1 MAEFRWFGHTCFR
14 IRAREAT
21 ILTDPVG
28 RSTGYTLPRNTSAD
42 VITLSHEGSP
52 AVTLDG
58 LKSEAMI
65 LRGPGEYE
73 VHEIFVTGIRT
84 FRDTERGVLRG
95 YNTVYL
101 IEVEGMVICHLGSL
115 GHVLTEEQAEA
126 MTNVDILL
134 VPVGGDPAL
143 EPGVAAEVVAR
154 IEPKLVIPMR
164 YATSQGDREL
174 KGIEPFC
181 KELGVDPPAPEEKLT
196 IRQSELGETV
206 RVVALQ
212 PAA

>member
-28 RSTGYTLPRNTSAD
+28 RSTGYALPRNTTAD
-42 VITLSHEGSP
+42 VITLSHEGS
-52 AVTLDG
+52 ADVTLDG
-58 LKSEAMI
+58 LKTDATV

-73 VHEIFVTGIRT
+73 VHEVFVTGIRT
-84 FRDTERGVLRG
+84 YQDSERGAQRG
-95 YNTVYL
+95 YNTIYL

-115 GHVLTEEQAEA
+115 GHVLSEEQAEE

-134 VPVGGDPAL
+134 VPVGGEPAL
-143 EPGVAAEVVAR
+143 EPSVAAEIVTR
-154 IEPKLVIPMR
+154 IEPKLVIPML
-164 YATSQGDREL
+164 YATSQGDRKL

-181 KELGVDPPAPEEKLT
+181 KELGVEVPNPEEKLT

-206 RVVALQ
+206 RVVTLQ